1 MRNGKVQNPAT
12 LGNMPVQKENGNY
25 SMEDTGSLL
34 VYVGTYAP
42 AHRNSIFLYRLNQ
55 QTGQLTRLKGFKGG
69 EKPSY
74 MVFDGQRRFMYAVN
88 EQENY
93 RGKSSGAVGAFAVN
107 QETGHLTF
115 LNRTPSMGSLPV
127 YITLSRTGKSA
138 LVANYKSG
146 TISVL
151 PVQENGK
158 LAKASEQI
166 WHHGAGP
173 DPERQESA
181 HVHCITCS
189 PDGRFVFVVDLGND
203 SIMQYRLGADEQ
215 HLLPGKPIVAFKTSP
230 GSGPRQLR
238 FHPGGRFAYL
248 IHELKS
254 VITALAYYPVTG
266 TFTKMQTIAT
276 IPADYHQGNK
286 CGGIR
291 ITSDGRFLYGSNR
304 GHNSLAVFAI
314 DETNGKLTHLENTP
328 SGGTWPRE
336 FTIAGGG
343 NFLLAANQYSGTIV
357 SFRID
362 CHTGRLTPSGY
373 QSELEQPVF
382 IRIIECMNQ

>member
-1 MRNGKVQNPAT
+1 
-12 LGNMPVQKENGNY
+12 MPRQKKNGNY
-25 SMEDTGSLL
+25 RWEDPESLL

-55 QTGQLTRLKGFKGG
+55 QTGQLTRIKGFKGG

-74 MVFDGQRRFMYAVN
+74 MVFDAQHRYMYAVN

-93 RGKSSGAVGAFAVN
+93 RGKSSGAVCAFAVN
-107 QETGHLTF
+107 RETGNLTF
-115 LNRTPSMGSLPV
+115 LNRTPSLGSLPV

-166 WHHGAGP
+166 RHHGAGP
-173 DPERQESA
+173 DPNRQESA

-203 SIMQYRLGADEQ
+203 SIMQYKLHADEQ
-215 HLLPGKPIVAFKTSP
+215 HLLPGKLVATFKTEP

-248 IHELKS
+248 IHELSS
-254 VITALAYYPVTG
+254 VISALTYNPEAG
-266 TFTKMQTIAT
+266 TFTEIQTIAT
-276 IPADYHQGNK
+276 ITAEYHQENK

-314 DETNGKLTHLENTP
+314 DETSGKLTHLENTP
-328 SGGTWPRE
+328 SGGAWPRE
-336 FTIAGGG
+336 FTIAGNG
-343 NFLLAANQYSGTIV
+343 NFLLAANQHSGTIV

-362 CHTGRLTPSGY
+362 RHTGKLTHSGY
-373 QSELEQPVF
+373 QAELEKPVF
-382 IRIIECMNQ
+382 IGTIEYMN